1 MDHNK
6 KQTQETSDHKK
17 RIFRR
22 WQSLHGSR
30 FMEWV
35 NRHRRPLLL
44 VIDVLMYLLIVLVS
58 VFFNARW
65 AKDTTLGGYIAKN
78 WLCYLSIGVFM
89 LAARLICRVYLNVW
103 RYPNIQAYLVML
115 LSDVIGGTASFAL
128 NRILYRWLDGVRA
141 PVCIHLGFWQTYC
154 VVAIFCL
161 ITLGIRFVYQMI
173 CRQMNEVERQLM
185 SENASNGG
193 NKINIVIVG
202 AGQVGALL
210 ADELMVNPQSHYN
223 PYCFVERDPAK
234 VGGIVSGLKVYSEEG
249 IVEKIRSWPVQE
261 IFLAMSKVSTEDLNK
276 LYDLYTRTGCKVKL
290 YSLPTGEKA
299 ELYTPPSLRG
309 MIRKLTAED
318 YIGLLGRDPLLVN
331 NDETRAFYRDRVVLV
346 TGGGGSIGSE
356 ICRQIAKCHPKKL
369 IIFDIYENNAYEI
382 QMELDRTYGQELD
395 LCVEIGSVRDVVR
408 LEGVFAAYRPDVV
421 FHAAAHKH
429 VPLMEHSSAEA
440 IKNNVM
446 GTYNAANMAEK
457 YGVKRF
463 VLISTD
469 KAVNPT
475 NVMGASKRMCE
486 MIIQCRK
493 DSATTFTAVR
503 FGNVLGSNGSVIPLF
518 QEQIA
523 KGGPVT
529 VTSKEIIRYFMTI
542 PEASQLVMQAGAM
555 ARAGE
560 LFVLDM
566 GAPVRIWSLAENLIY
581 LSGYIPGKDIK
592 IEEIGL
598 RPGEKLYE
606 ELLIKTQTRL
616 SKTSNDL
623 IFSEADDP
631 LSREAVEEKLAI
643 LRQAVETAGGSLESS
658 VIRDAMKRAV
668 PTFKEAAEVNKKASE
683 AEEMKRAADL
693 VKK

>member
-1 MDHNK
+1 MDHSNK
-6 KQTQETSDHKK
+6 NPNVNEKK
-17 RIFRR
+17 MHAFKK
-22 WQSLHGSR
+22 WQSLNGSR

-35 NRHRRPLLL
+35 NKRRRSLLFIIDIL
-44 VIDVLMYLLIVLVS
+44 VYLFIVLTS
-58 VFFNARW
+58 SIFNARW
-65 AKDTTLGGYIAKN
+65 SNDPSLINYIAVN
-78 WLCYLSIGVFM
+78 WPCYLSIIIFIM
-89 LAARLICRVYLNVW
+89 ASRLSFRVYLNVW
-103 RYPNIQAYLVML
+103 RYPNIRAYMNML
-115 LSDVIGGTASFAL
+115 LSDVIGGTVSFAL
-128 NRILYRWLDGVRA
+128 NRVLYRWLDGVHS
-141 PVCIHLGFWQTYC
+141 PFCIHLGFWQTYC
-154 VVAIFCL
+154 VVALFCL
-161 ITLGIRFVYQMI
+161 ISLGIRFIYQMV
-173 CRQMNEVERQLM
+173 CRRMNEVERQLM
-185 SENASNGG
+185 SSSESAAA

-234 VGGIVSGLKVYSEEG
+234 VGGILSGLRVYGEEG

-261 IFLAMSKVSTEDLNK
+261 IFLAMPKVTTEELND
-276 LYDLYTRTGCKVKL
+276 LYDLYTQTGCKVKL
-290 YSLPTGEKA
+290 YSLPTGDKA

-331 NDETRAFYRDRVVLV
+331 NDETRAFYRDRIVLV

-369 IIFDIYENNAYEI
+369 IIFDIYENNAYDI
-382 QMELDRTYGQELD
+382 QMELGREYGDELD
-395 LCVEIGSVRDVVR
+395 LAVEIGSVRDVTR
-408 LEGVFAAYRPDVV
+408 LESVFAAYRPEIV

-429 VPLMEHSSAEA
+429 VPLMEHSNAEA
-440 IKNNVM
+440 IKNNVL
-446 GTYNAANMAEK
+446 GTYNTANMAEK
-457 YGVKRF
+457 YGVNRF

-475 NVMGASKRMCE
+475 NIMGASKRMCE
-486 MIIQCRK
+486 MVIQCRK

-529 VTSKEIIRYFMTI
+529 VTSKEIVRYFMTI

-581 LSGYIPGKDIK
+581 LSGYIPGKDIEIK
-592 IEEIGL
+592 EIGL

-616 SKTSNDL
+616 SKTANDL
-623 IFSEADDP
+623 IFSEADEP
-631 LSREAVEEKLAI
+631 LTREEVDEKIAI
-643 LRQAVETAGGSLESS
+643 LKQAVKDAGGSLESTL
-658 VIRDAMKRAV
+658 IRDAMKRVV
-668 PTFKEAAEVNKKASE
+668 PTFKEAAEVNRKAAE
-683 AEEMKRAADL
+683 AEEMKKAANL
-693 VKK
+693 VHN